1 MCEDTHTG
9 DPTPVEFDDS
19 ARIPSIG
26 FQCSD
31 VMNDLLVSIP
41 VVKLTSMTHTASS
54 GTGAI
59 DTLVMPPPCNIPP
72 SLPPPEPPPL
82 ECSDGVSMD
91 ATCGHPQSFPV
102 GWILDDTDIAHLTS
116 PITPFEFPFDPTVDQ
131 YFDSVLAM
139 LPEIPSTMDSV
150 TRVITNPCVC
160 GLNGDSRSWVRT
172 LHPGIIHRFSSMV
185 DGGANLCLTGTLSLL
200 VDTVSIPPMPISV
213 AVEGAGASI
222 ANCCTKR
229 SLLLLQLEDGGV
241 YFQPCYYCEN
251 AVETIISP
259 QVIVNAS
266 DTFVEWSQTGYKD
279 NSPGTLRFY
288 SDSGLASMTMNLTK
302 QDGLYYTHTDVLTFD
317 KDLLCCVALMA
328 NWLATPPTPKT
339 WASHHNYAP
348 VSKAAHT
355 EAEL

>member
-1 MCEDTHTG
+1 
-9 DPTPVEFDDS
+9 
-19 ARIPSIG
+19 
-26 FQCSD
+26 
-31 VMNDLLVSIP
+31 
-41 VVKLTSMTHTASS
+41 
-54 GTGAI
+54 
-59 DTLVMPPPCNIPP
+59 
-72 SLPPPEPPPL
+72 
-82 ECSDGVSMD
+82 
-91 ATCGHPQSFPV
+91 
-102 GWILDDTDIAHLTS
+102 
-116 PITPFEFPFDPTVDQ
+116 
-131 YFDSVLAM
+131 
-139 LPEIPSTMDSV
+139 
-150 TRVITNPCVC
+150 
-160 GLNGDSRSWVRT
+160 
-172 LHPGIIHRFSSMV
+172 
-185 DGGANLCLTGTLSLL
+185 
-200 VDTVSIPPMPISV
+200 MPISV
-213 AVEGAGASI
+213 AIERAGASI

-229 SLLLLQLEDGGV
+229 GLLPLQLADRGV

-251 AVETIISP
+251 AIETIISP
-259 QVIVNAS
+259 QAILNAS